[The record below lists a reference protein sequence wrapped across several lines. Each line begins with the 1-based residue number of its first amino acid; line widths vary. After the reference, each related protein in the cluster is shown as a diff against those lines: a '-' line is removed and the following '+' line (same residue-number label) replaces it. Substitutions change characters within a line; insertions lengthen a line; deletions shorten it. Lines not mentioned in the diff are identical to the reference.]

1 MKGFVINV
9 WFQTWSRLFGS
20 ETVKNLRRKHGLDPD
35 RVYSPVE
42 DLPDNV
48 PIEISKDLAST
59 KGLSYDDLWY
69 KTGKENLKTFFEHYP
84 EYFKKSGA
92 LSFLAAMDLVHRVLT
107 RRIRGA
113 TPPRIFFR
121 ALSEKK
127 AIVRYQSRRNFKK
140 YFLGLVEAASE
151 FFNDPIKYKIVS
163 EGTTDGQN
171 YIEVEIEAT
180 KSYGR
185 FEKLKTIVGLGV
197 GFVRSLVPTYILLI
211 PIYSFVVTLLSFS
224 LLPFNVYVKSAVSAL
239 GVFALSYLAT
249 HGFKKGVEVMKDA
262 IESVSKKDLDNP
274 ISISGAKEFSDLSE
288 SLKKAV
294 ESVKEVL
301 LAISGDVQEI
311 SSYSDKVVEAVN
323 VMKEQLDTMSS
334 LSGEI
339 ANTAVQISNDTERI
353 SNAVNANVETITS
366 IISEQTQ
373 MINSLNE
380 AVSLIIDSANNVEQ
394 SAHGIVK
401 MSERFS
407 KLVEEGKQLQ
417 DQASLIMQVTSTVS
431 SIAEQTNLLALNAA
445 IEAARSGEAGRGF
458 AVVADEI
465 RKLAE
470 ESRAS
475 AAKITEFLS
484 TITSGIDRLG
494 KTIQSEFNEMQEQS
508 KKLLQS
514 SERNKESSNVISSIS
529 QKLNTLI
536 ETLSDQSSK
545 LRDITSSIQNL
556 LAISEESSATAEE
569 ISSSIQ
575 NFFAQLK
582 VVLDS
587 VNETVRLLTIMK
599 ENFEGI
605 KL

>member
-1 MKGFVINV
+1 MKGFVVNV
-9 WFQTWSRLFGS
+9 WFQTWSKLFGS
-20 ETVKNLRRKHGLDPD
+20 EIVRKLREKHGIDPEK
-35 RVYSPVE
+35 VYSPVE
-42 DLPDNV
+42 DVPDSL
-48 PIEISKDLAST
+48 PIEISKDLASL
-59 KGLSYDDLWY
+59 KGLSYDELWY

-84 EYFKKSGA
+84 EYFKKTSF
-92 LSFLAAMDLVHRVLT
+92 LSFMATMDAVHRVLT
-107 RRIRGA
+107 KRIKGA
-113 TPPRIFFR
+113 TPPRVFFKL
-121 ALSEKK
+121 LSDKK
-127 AIVRYQSRRNFKK
+127 AVIRYQSRRDFKK
-140 YFLGLVEAASE
+140 YFLGLMDGASE
-151 FFNDPIKYKIVS
+151 FFNDPIKYSIAS

-171 YIEVEIEAT
+171 YLQVEVQAT
-180 KSYGR
+180 KSYGN
-185 FEKLKTIVGLGV
+185 FEKIKGLAGLGI
-197 GFVRSLVPTYILLI
+197 GFIKSLIPVYVLMLPIYTFIITLISFKFIPSNIYIKSLVSAAGVFI
-211 PIYSFVVTLLSFS
+211 LSF
-224 LLPFNVYVKSAVSAL
+224 L
-239 GVFALSYLAT
+239 GMNS
-249 HGFKKGVEVMKDA
+249 FKKGVKAVNSA

-274 ISISGAKEFSDLSE
+274 TSIDGIKEFSDLSS
-288 SLKKAV
+288 SLTKAV
-294 ESVKEVL
+294 DNVKEVF

-311 SSYSDKVVEAVN
+311 NSYSERVITAVN
-323 VMKEQLDTMSS
+323 AMREQLDTMGS
-334 LSGEI
+334 LSNEI

-353 SNAVNANVETITS
+353 SNAVSSNVETITS

-373 MINSLNE
+373 IINSLND
-380 AVSLIIDSANNVEQ
+380 AVSLIVNSASNVEQ
-394 SAHGIVK
+394 SADGIVK

-407 KLVEEGKQLQ
+407 KLVEEGKELQ
-417 DQASLIMQVTSTVS
+417 NQASLIMEVASTVS

-475 AAKITEFLS
+475 AAKISEFLS
-484 TITSGIDRLG
+484 SITSGIEKLG
-494 KTIQSEFNEMQEQS
+494 KTIQSEFNEMKEQS
-508 KKLLQS
+508 RKLLES

-536 ETLSDQSSK
+536 ETLNNQANS
-545 LRDITSSIQNL
+545 LNGITNSIQNL

-575 NFFAQLK
+575 NFFSQLK

-587 VNETVRLLTIMK
+587 VNETVRLLSVIK

>member
-1 MKGFVINV
+1 MKGFVINA
-9 WFQTWSRLFGS
+9 WFQTWSKLFGS
-20 ETVKNLRRKHGLDPD
+20 ETVKNLRKKHGLDPD
-35 RVYSPVE
+35 RVYSPIE
-42 DLPDNV
+42 DLPDDV
-48 PIEISKDLAST
+48 PIEISKDLASM

-69 KTGKENLKTFFEHYP
+69 KTGKENLRTFFEHYP
-84 EYFKKSGA
+84 EYFKKPGV
-92 LSFLAAMDLVHRVLT
+92 LSFLAAMDLVHKVLT

-113 TPPRIFFR
+113 TPPRVFFKP
-121 ALSEKK
+121 LNDKK
-127 AIVRYQSRRNFKK
+127 AIIRYQSKRNFKK
-140 YFLGLVEAASE
+140 YFLGLMDAASE
-151 FFNDPIKYKIVS
+151 FFNDPMKYKIVS
-163 EGTTDGQN
+163 EGTVDGQN
-171 YIEVEIEAT
+171 YMEVEIEAT

-185 FEKLKTIVGLGV
+185 FEKIRTVVGLGA
-197 GFVRSLVPTYILLI
+197 GLVRSLVPTYILLI
-211 PIYSFVVTLLSFS
+211 PIYSFVITLLSFLFVPS
-224 LLPFNVYVKSAVSAL
+224 NAYVKSAVSAL
-239 GVFALSYLAT
+239 GVFVLSYLAT
-249 HGFKKGVEVMKDA
+249 SGFKKGIEVTKDA

-274 ISISGAKEFSDLSE
+274 ITMSGVKEFSDLSE
-288 SLKKAV
+288 SIKRAV
-294 ESVKEVL
+294 ESLKEVL

-311 SSYSDKVVEAVN
+311 SSYSNKVMEAVN
-323 VMKEQLDTMSS
+323 VMREQLDTMSS

-353 SNAVNANVETITS
+353 SNAVSANVETITS
-366 IISEQTQ
+366 IISEQTHI
-373 MINSLNE
+373 INSLNE
-380 AVSLIIDSANNVEQ
+380 AVSLIINSANNVEQ
-394 SAHGIVK
+394 SADGIVK

-417 DQASLIMQVTSTVS
+417 DQASLIMQVASTVS
-431 SIAEQTNLLALNAA
+431 NIAEQTNLLALNAA

-508 KKLLQS
+508 RRLLQS

-529 QKLNTLI
+529 QKLSALI
-536 ETLSDQSSK
+536 ETLNSQASK
-545 LRDITSSIQNL
+545 LNGITSSIQNL

-587 VNETVRLLTIMK
+587 VNETVKLLTVMR
-599 ENFEGI
+599 ENFEGM